1 MEEIASDA
9 MIDVESV
16 SSIMYHVPS
25 IKYLVMHGKQNI
37 TTLKWQRLA
46 KESGLAKNRFCKFLA
61 KKNFDSRFPK
71 KKSTRSDS
79 ELIRQIFVLG
89 SIPSSNQ
96 I

>member
-37 TTLKWQRLA
+37 ITLKWQRLA
-46 KESGLAKNRFCKFLA
+46 KESGLAKNRYCKFWA
-61 KKNFDSRFPK
+61 KKTLTVDFQK
-71 KKSTRSDS
+71 KN
-79 ELIRQIFVLG
+79 QLG
-89 SIPSSNQ
+89 RIPN
-96 I
+96 